1 MRFELTTSTLARLR
15 STPELHPREPV
26 QEPDCYYLAEAL
38 FGKRPF
44 QKISLLA
51 QLGAASPMALHD
63 RLRQILE
70 TKKGEVARLKPKTEI
85 LKAAAAERNDFRS
98 LEMALGQDRES
109 LALIAEVKKAS
120 PSAGVIAAD
129 FDPVA
134 IAKAYE
140 AAGASAISVL
150 TDEQYF
156 QGHLSYLT
164 RIRHEVGIPVLRKD
178 FIIDEVQI
186 YEAAVAGADA
196 ILLIVAALDQAQL
209 VDLLE
214 IATAFQ
220 LDALVEVHDLAEME
234 RALDTEAR
242 IIGVNNRNLHTF
254 EVDLRTT
261 ELLSQEL
268 PPDLILVSESGIKSR
283 SDAEKVRSWGA
294 DAILVGEALMRSGDI
309 AGMVREFAV
318 S

>member
-1 MRFELTTSTLARLR
+1 
-15 STPELHPREPV
+15 
-26 QEPDCYYLAEAL
+26 
-38 FGKRPF
+38 
-44 QKISLLA
+44 
-51 QLGAASPMALHD
+51 MALHD

-70 TKKGEVARLKPKTEI
+70 TKKSEVARLKPKAEI

-98 LEMALGQDRES
+98 LEAALSHDRETLS
-109 LALIAEVKKAS
+109 LIAEVKKAS

-134 IAKAYE
+134 IAKRYE
-140 AAGASAISVL
+140 TAGASAISVL

-156 QGHLSYLT
+156 QGHLSYMT
-164 RIRHEVGIPVLRKD
+164 RIRDQVSIPVLRKD

-268 PPDLILVSESGIKSR
+268 PPDLVLVSESGIKSR
-283 SDAEKVRSWGA
+283 ADAEKVRSWGA
-294 DAILVGEALMRSGDI
+294 DAILVGEALMRSGDV
-309 AGMVREFAV
+309 AGMIKELAV